1 MSSSL
6 YAVIG
11 ITGKVG
17 GHCANTL
24 LAANQR
30 VRAVV
35 RDATKGPAWSKRGC
49 EVAVADVS
57 DSKALTAAL
66 TGVDG
71 AFILIPPAYDIQDFT
86 TAHDTARSLKTA
98 LEAARPPRVVV
109 LSTVGAQATQT
120 NLLTYLTTIEQELS
134 QLTIPITFLRAAWFM
149 ENSAW
154 DVSAAKSGMIP
165 SYLQPL
171 DKPLP
176 MVATAD
182 IGRVAAELLQTPW
195 TGRRVVELEGPHT
208 VTPNQIAEI
217 FSKLLQKPVR
227 TTAVPRDEWEK
238 IFISQGMKYPTL
250 RMQMLD
256 GFNAGWLCFEGKSIK
271 GTVPIETVL
280 AGLISGSD

>member
-1 MSSSL
+1 MSRSL
-6 YAVIG
+6 YAVTG

-24 LAANQR
+24 LTANQR

-35 RDATKGPAWSKRGC
+35 RDAAKGADWSKRGC
-49 EVAVADVS
+49 DVAIADVT
-57 DSKALTAAL
+57 DSTALTAAL
-66 TGVDG
+66 TGVNG

-86 TAHDTARSLKTA
+86 TAHEIARSLKTA
-98 LEAARPPRVVV
+98 IEAARPPRVVV

-120 NLLTYLTTIEQELS
+120 SLLTFLTTIEQELS
-134 QLTIPITFLRAAWFM
+134 QVTVPITFLRAAWFM

-154 DVSAAKSGMIP
+154 DVGAAQSGMIP

-171 DKPLP
+171 DKPFP

-195 TGRRVVELEGPHT
+195 TGRRIVELEGPHT
-208 VTPNQIAEI
+208 VTPKQIAEI
-217 FSKLLQKPVR
+217 FSKLLHKPVQ
-227 TTAVPRDEWEK
+227 TTVVPRDEWEK
-238 IFISQGMKYPTL
+238 NFLSQGMKYPTL
-250 RMQMLD
+250 RMRMLD
-256 GFNAGWLCFEGKSIK
+256 GFNEGWISFEGQTVK

-280 AGLISGSD
+280 AGLIAGSN